1 MKQYSNTKTNSSY
14 RPVVLI
20 VLDGWGE
27 NSSIH
32 GNAIRK
38 AKIPTMEK
46 LNAYYPMALLQASGN
61 SVGLPWG
68 EAGNSEVGHITL
80 GTGRI
85 IYQNMPRIALAI
97 QDRSFYRN
105 EALLRAIEFS
115 KKNNGSLHLM
125 GLVGQGSVHSHNEHL
140 HALID
145 LAKQQNIQNVFIHV
159 FTDGRD
165 SAPTSG
171 SETVKKLESRLK
183 EMGIGKIA
191 SITGRHWSMDRNNNW
206 DRIEKA
212 YIALTKGN
220 GETIENPV
228 QYIEQSYK
236 KNITDEFIAPGVVV
250 SPKTNTPIGLIQDND
265 AVIFFNFREDRA
277 RQLTKAFTLPGFNKF
292 IRPKRLNIE
301 FVTMIEYEKDLPV
314 SVAFRPQE
322 VHNSLGEI
330 LSINKK
336 KQLRIAETEKYAHV
350 TYFFNGG
357 KEEAMPGED
366 HVLIP
371 SPAVSSFD
379 KVPEM
384 SAAQITDTVIK
395 KLEED
400 LYDFILI
407 NYANA
412 DMVGHTGNEA
422 ATIEAVQV
430 IDKTLSILIP
440 EVLKKS
446 GCIFITSD
454 HGNAEEI
461 KNFRTGQMD
470 TEHSTNPVPV
480 WFITPNNH
488 RQKETE
494 TMVRQ
499 SNEVVG
505 LLSDIAPS
513 VLDVMHIEKP
523 DEMLGSSLMPL
534 LQ

>member
-1 MKQYSNTKTNSSY
+1 MNTKNTSPY

-20 VLDGWGE
+20 ILDGWGE
-27 NSSIH
+27 NNSLQ
-32 GNAIRK
+32 GNAIRG
-38 AKIPTMEK
+38 AKIPTIDK
-46 LNAYYPMALLQASGN
+46 LTAYYPMVLLQASGS

-85 IYQNMPRIALAI
+85 IYQNMPRIALSI
-97 QDRSFYRN
+97 QDGSFYRN
-105 EALLRAIEFS
+105 EALLKAVRFS
-115 KKNNGSLHLM
+115 KDNKGSLHLM
-125 GLVGQGSVHSHNEHL
+125 GLVGQGSVHSHIEHL
-140 HALID
+140 HALIEF
-145 LAKQQNIQNVFIHV
+145 AKQQNVENLFIHI

-165 SAPTSG
+165 SSPTSG
-171 SETVKKLESRLK
+171 AETVQKLANRLK
-183 EMGIGKIA
+183 DMGIGHVA
-191 SITGRHWSMDRNNNW
+191 SIMGRNWAMDRNNNW

-212 YIALTKGN
+212 YKALTEGV

-228 QYIEQSYK
+228 RYLEQSYK
-236 KNITDEFIAPGVVV
+236 QNITDEFISPGVVI
-250 SPKTNTPIGLIQDND
+250 SPETKKPIGLIQDND

-277 RQLTKAFTLPGFNKF
+277 RQITKAFSLPSFNKF
-292 IRPKRLNIE
+292 NRSKRLNIE

-314 SVAFRPQE
+314 SIAFGPQE
-322 VHNSLGEI
+322 VTDSLGEV
-330 LSINKK
+330 LSLQKK

-357 KEEAMPGED
+357 KEEAWPGED
-366 HVLIP
+366 HILIP

-379 KVPEM
+379 KIPEM
-384 SAAQITDTVIK
+384 SAPQITDSVIK
-395 KLEED
+395 KLEEAT
-400 LYDFILI
+400 YDFILI

-412 DMVGHTGNEA
+412 DMVGHTGNEQ

-440 EVLKKS
+440 EILKRS

-461 KNFRTGQMD
+461 KNLRTGQID
-470 TEHSTNPVPV
+470 TEHSTNPVPI
-480 WFITPNNH
+480 WFITPDNH
-488 RQKETE
+488 RQKEAE
-494 TMVRQ
+494 IIVRQ

-505 LLSDIAPS
+505 LLSDVAPS
-513 VLDVMHIEKP
+513 ILDIMGIEKP
-523 DEMLGSSLMPL
+523 NEMLGSSLIPL